1 MNSPA
6 QRAANSIAASGLHA
20 LLSVKLSVML
30 ARLLGT
36 LFRVR
41 SVTLRG
47 MRVMGGLFVRIL
59 FMMLGR
65 LAMMLRGMLVM
76 FSCLLVVFYYLLLG
90 HGRSLSMKATNL
102 ATQLNVCRRNPF
114 LAFNM
119 NCDFDRRL
127 FGLAVAVL

>member
-90 HGRSLSMKATNL
+90 HGN
-102 ATQLNVCRRNPF
+102 
-114 LAFNM
+114 
-119 NCDFDRRL
+119 
-127 FGLAVAVL
+127 